1 MTLLGAEA
9 YFHEG
14 TRIVVTFSFVGIVV
28 FGERYHG
35 NEENGIELTFVNSY
49 SSIYPKFC
57 NSELQSNASKV

>member
-14 TRIVVTFSFVGIVV
+14 TRIVESFSFASIVV

-35 NEENGIELTFVNSY
+35 TEENGIELTFLNSY
-49 SSIYPKFC
+49 SSIYPEFC
-57 NSELQSNASKV
+57 NSELQRNASKV